1 MRWLVHHKGSDL
13 LLAGDEVPCAFL
25 NGDLVDVPAAGPI
38 LDSHL
43 HRMLVAIM
51 DERQAAQF
59 EASGDVDLAYQVGT
73 AARFRVNVA
82 RSRGKV
88 SAVMRAIPT
97 TVLTAEELDL
107 PPHVCDLAK
116 LRRGLVLTCG
126 VTGSGKS
133 TTMAALVN
141 LANRTRAGH
150 IVTIEDPIEFP
161 HTSIRS
167 KVTQREVGQDT
178 ASFDSGL
185 RAAMRQAPT
194 LILVGELRDPETA
207 RIALEAAE
215 TGHLVLAT
223 LHTKS
228 AHETVDRFVGMFPDS
243 IQNLVRMQLASALE
257 AVIVQQL
264 VKTVDGNGRVA
275 AREVLFLDTASRAL
289 IRQNKLAGITS
300 VIQSGGARGMTTMD
314 ADLARLVLQGR
325 ITKEAAAE
333 AALNPDE
340 LADRLTSTRRA

>member
-1 MRWLVHHKGSDL
+1 M
-13 LLAGDEVPCAFL
+13 
-25 NGDLVDVPAAGPI
+25 
-38 LDSHL
+38 
-43 HRMLVAIM
+43 
-51 DERQAAQF
+51 
-59 EASGDVDLAYQVGT
+59 
-73 AARFRVNVA
+73 
-82 RSRGKV
+82 
-88 SAVMRAIPT
+88 
-97 TVLTAEELDL
+97 LTAEELDL

-116 LRRGLVLTCG
+116 LRRGLVLTCGG

-275 AREVLFLDTASRAL
+275 AREVLFLDTASRA
-289 IRQNKLAGITS
+289 
-300 VIQSGGARGMTTMD
+300 
-314 ADLARLVLQGR
+314 
-325 ITKEAAAE
+325 
-333 AALNPDE
+333 
-340 LADRLTSTRRA
+340 